1 MYQCEN
7 CEKEFD
13 TPMII
18 DDEIKCPYCKSE
30 DVVGGE
36 DVK

>member
-1 MYQCEN
+1 MYQCQN
-7 CEKEFD
+7 CGKEFD

-18 DDEIKCPYCKSE
+18 DEEIRCPYCKSE